1 MRKLSKLALA
11 AVAAMAFG
19 TVSADVAIDL
29 LEGDQGPVSDG
40 STAGN
45 VVWAAQSGPNAN
57 SLGGYRDIGVMKL
70 AGSTSGSGLV
80 TMVVESNPVPDPLG
94 RVLRW
99 SNASGVSGLGVA
111 RWDGIA
117 DASGTGAPFV
127 ASVLTGTTE
136 GSGFFHYT
144 SSPLGSLA
152 PTFDLDAAGDAFV
165 FTVLE
170 SDLSFTFWFELTDTD
185 GTTAKFRFESQAH
198 INSQSTPLPVVA
210 FTGLCA
216 AFGGFGGSFDDSTD
230 ADNNDV
236 IGGYCAGGDNLLNT
250 TAISSIQI
258 ILQSNQNCGPTGE
271 PGGGNSICTVDLAIE
286 ALRVVPEPNV
296 LALTGLSLVGLAAA
310 SRRRRR
316 A

>member
-1 MRKLSKLALA
+1 MRKLTKVAL

-19 TVSADVAIDL
+19 AARADVAIDL
-29 LEGDQGPVSDG
+29 LEGDQGPVSDA

-45 VVWAAQSGPNAN
+45 VVWASQSGPNAN

-70 AGSTSGSGLV
+70 AGSTSPSGEV

-99 SNASGVSGLGVA
+99 SNDSGVVGLGVA

-127 ASVLTGTTE
+127 PSVLTGTTE

-144 SSPLGSLA
+144 SSPIGTLA
-152 PTFDLDAAGDAFV
+152 PVFDLDAAGTDFQ

-170 SDLSFTFWFELTDTD
+170 SDLDFTFWFELTDSD
-185 GTTAKFRFESQAH
+185 GTSAKFRFQSQAH
-198 INSQSTPLPVVA
+198 INTQSTPLPVAA

-216 AFGGFGGSFDDSTD
+216 AFGGFGGSFDDITD
-230 ADNNDV
+230 VDNNDV
-236 IGGYCAGGDNLLNT
+236 LGGYCAGGDNLLNT
-250 TAISSIQI
+250 MAISSIQI
-258 ILQSNQNCGPTGE
+258 ILQSSQNCGI
-271 PGGGNSICTVDLAIE
+271 GNNAICTVDLAIE

-310 SRRRRR
+310 ARRRRR
-316 A
+316 S